1 MAKAKMPKANKSNKK
16 PTNKEIVQ
24 VCNSLIQN
32 VEYMNHQIM
41 TLTSVLDIYVE
52 FKEGDP
58 EIFKA
63 FATKELKRR
72 MDEHTAKVKKETEEA
87 KANDTQTDVPIDAE
101 SA

>member
-1 MAKAKMPKANKSNKK
+1 MAKSKIPTANKK

-24 VCNSLIQN
+24 VCNHLIEN

-72 MDEHTAKVKKETEEA
+72 MDEHAAQVKADKEA
-87 KANDTQTDVPIDAE
+87 KANDTQTDVQVNAE

>member
-1 MAKAKMPKANKSNKK
+1 MAKAKMQKGNKK

-72 MDEHTAKVKKETEEA
+72 MDEHAAKIKAEEA
-87 KANDTQTDVPIDAE
+87 EANDTQTDVPIDEA

>member
-1 MAKAKMPKANKSNKK
+1 MAKAKMPKGNKK

-32 VEYMNHQIM
+32 VEYMNHPIM

-63 FATKELKRR
+63 YAVKELKRR
-72 MDEHTAKVKKETEEA
+72 LDEHTEKVKKNQEEA
-87 KANDTQTDVPIDAE
+87 KANDTQTDVPVDEA